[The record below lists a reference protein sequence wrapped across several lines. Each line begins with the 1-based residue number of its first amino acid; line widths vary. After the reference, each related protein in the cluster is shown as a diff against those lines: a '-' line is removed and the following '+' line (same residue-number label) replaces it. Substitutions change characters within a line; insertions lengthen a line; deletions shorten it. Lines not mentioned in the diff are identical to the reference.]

1 MNSAKMGM
9 SVLFG
14 LGIYMLTQIPVFL
27 AIVVAGLFSPEIMD
41 IVMSNGAMTP
51 SAVKILLIVAIAV
64 YTAMLLVGCVVNVK
78 LLRRGVNVE

>member
-1 MNSAKMGM
+1 
-9 SVLFG
+9 
-14 LGIYMLTQIPVFL
+14 
-27 AIVVAGLFSPEIMD
+27 VVAGLFSPEIMD